1 MNISEIKQYNSKS
14 IPTFK
19 QECFNKVKN
28 LPEMVCAICGKKTL
42 STDLY
47 INTIKEIAK
56 PLSYH
61 VEKGEFN
68 FLKDNY
74 SKIFNK
80 LVEFSEIFPKL
91 SLDEILIDKK
101 GKHDELSEVFNGS
114 VNTDFSLLNSS
125 DARTEQR
132 KIQRLFFDILDASR
146 NYMKQSSATINCL
159 SNIKEYLDDIK
170 AEVFEQFEIYSRK
183 YPKKR
188 LSEIVAL
195 PEIYKFHSV
204 KNFLDKM
211 EKREKLDFHFQNI
224 HNIIKTKRPKNIEY
238 FDSLKDEVLKM
249 YEIEKNKKAREYY
262 AQEIY
267 KKALNEHRLSTLEN
281 QVLQELDKIPKNF
294 LSKDSFFT
302 YAKNCNFNDG
312 QIVSSLFAPY
322 LASEE
327 HVNAISQ
334 GGEDVLGNLI
344 VAHRNCNSNRGSK
357 PYTEILQFHKD
368 IPKHAQTQID
378 IITQNIENNVL
389 PERLRTYPVCI
400 ADTLSEASDGTIELN
415 IVDYCKRV
423 IEQTNKNVSQNDK
436 VIKELENKK
445 EKIKEQ
451 INNVKKAN
459 SYEHGVNKKL
469 TNYLRSQE

>member
-14 IPTFK
+14 LPTFK
-19 QECFNKVKN
+19 QEYFNKVKN

-47 INTIKEIAK
+47 VNTIKEIAR
-56 PLSYH
+56 PLNYH
-61 VEKGEFN
+61 LKKGELD
-68 FLKDNY
+68 FLKNNY

-80 LVEFSEIFPKL
+80 LIEFSEAFPKL

-101 GKHDELSEVFNGS
+101 GKHDELSEVFNSS
-114 VNTDFSLLNSS
+114 VNADFSLLNSS

-132 KIQRLFFDILDASR
+132 KIQKLFFDILDASR
-146 NYMKQSSATINCL
+146 NYMKQSSTTIKCL
-159 SNIKEYLDDIK
+159 SNIKEYLDYIK
-170 AEVFEQFEIYSRK
+170 ADVFEQFEIYSRK

-188 LSEIVAL
+188 LSEIVVL

-224 HNIIKTKRPKNIEY
+224 HNIIKAKKPKNIEY
-238 FDSLKDEVLKM
+238 FDSLKEEVLKM
-249 YEIEKNKKAREYY
+249 YEIEKNNKAREYY

-267 KKALNEHRLSTLEN
+267 KKALNEHRLNTLEN

-302 YAKNCNFNDG
+302 YAKNCKINDG

-327 HVNAISQ
+327 HVHAISQ

-389 PERLRTYPVCI
+389 PERLRTYPVSI
-400 ADTLSEASDGTIELN
+400 ANTLSEVSDGAIKLD

-423 IEQTNKNVSQNDK
+423 IEQTNKNVSHNNK
-436 VIKELENKK
+436 TIKELKSKK

-451 INNVKKAN
+451 IRDEKIRN
-459 SYEHGVNKKL
+459 SYEIGVHKKL
-469 TNYLRSQE
+469 KGYLDAQE